1 MFWRFSVCG
10 CTCRGAQYKFPSLW
24 SLSTESIHAAL
35 PLFLASVGVGE
46 SIIQWEP
53 ERKILSREKSDCIG
67 RAQVIIERPLG
78 DFSPFTAILSFVYR
92 SLQQQGEYKQLNMKI
107 ITLYSRSRGQ
117 LWNDVK
123 TTWVMW
129 LNMHI
134 WICWV
139 NCQWRPSNFVYNSI
153 CVHYLQT
160 ASTHEIKHCKVTR
173 PSDMQRR

>member
-24 SLSTESIHAAL
+24 SLSTESIHAIYAAL

-67 RAQVIIERPLG
+67 RAQVKIERPLG

-123 TTWVMW
+123 TTWVESCDQTCIFEFAESTVSDD
-129 LNMHI
+129 LLTLCTI
-134 WICWV
+134 
-139 NCQWRPSNFVYNSI
+139 QFVSI
-153 CVHYLQT
+153 IYKQPPP
-160 ASTHEIKHCKVTR
+160 TR
-173 PSDMQRR
+173 